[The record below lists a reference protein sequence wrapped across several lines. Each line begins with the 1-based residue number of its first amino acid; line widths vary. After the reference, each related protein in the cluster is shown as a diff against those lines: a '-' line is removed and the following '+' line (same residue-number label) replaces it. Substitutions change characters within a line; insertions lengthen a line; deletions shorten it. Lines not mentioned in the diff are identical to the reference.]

1 MTEDIWKRVLKT
13 WHTKTITAL
22 LAVITGMLLSLFGSG
37 LLIPLERGKEETT
50 ENRIRR
56 LTASLQ
62 EAAQLIDNIESEITA
77 RSVLAENLQ
86 KDIETYNKL
95 VELKKPEVE
104 AVAQLLR
111 GELKREGRR
120 SFWTGFALNFLFFAL
135 GVTATIIIQKVVR
148 GRTGT

>member
-1 MTEDIWKRVLKT
+1 M
-13 WHTKTITAL
+13 
-22 LAVITGMLLSLFGSG
+22 
-37 LLIPLERGKEETT
+37 ERGKGETT

-62 EAAQLIDNIESEITA
+62 EAAQLITNIESEITA
-77 RSVLAENLQ
+77 RSVLAEKLQ

-111 GELKREGRR
+111 GELKREGKR
-120 SFWTGFALNFLFFAL
+120 SFWTGFALNFLFFTL
-135 GVTATIIIQKVVR
+135 GVIATIVIEKVVKR
-148 GRTGT
+148 RTGT